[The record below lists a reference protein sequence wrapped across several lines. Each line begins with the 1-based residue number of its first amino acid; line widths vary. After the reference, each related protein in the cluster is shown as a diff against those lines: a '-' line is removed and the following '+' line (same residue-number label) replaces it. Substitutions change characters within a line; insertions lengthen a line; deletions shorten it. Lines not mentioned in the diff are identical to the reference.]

1 MDYLNSHTRQATSRW
16 CMFLT
21 FLLLS
26 IIPLLAQQREIT
38 GLICDPN
45 GEPLIGVNVIA
56 KGGNGVG
63 TITDFEGKFRLKIDN
78 DATLTFSYIGYTS
91 LEKKI
96 TKNDSFLRITLK
108 EDSEILDE
116 VVVVGY
122 GTKRKGGVSA
132 AVSSV
137 DSKDITRSTSTTASG
152 AIVGK
157 VAGITARQKSG
168 EPGGSPNIQIRN
180 MGAPL
185 YVIDGIMTDSGS
197 FNNLDIND
205 IENISVLKDGAAAIY
220 GMKAANGVILV
231 TTKSGRKNAKPTIS
245 VNSYMGW
252 QQWTT
257 YPELMNAYE
266 YNYAQAMQKVNR
278 GVLSDPAAIANTRK
292 ELDKWK
298 AGTYNPET
306 GEDYRSFDWYE
317 NYVSQA
323 APQQYVNASISG
335 GGEKV
340 TYYLSASYINQ
351 DAVIK
356 DFNFNRINIQG
367 NFNMELS
374 KNLKIGYQM
383 SAKIED
389 NSGPALTLY
398 CLCLWWQQ
406 ALF

>member
-1 MDYLNSHTRQATSRW
+1 MTNDR
-16 CMFLT
+16 FLQIT
-21 FLLLS
+21 MREDAELL
-26 IIPLLAQQREIT
+26 E
-38 GLICDPN
+38 
-45 GEPLIGVNVIA
+45 
-56 KGGNGVG
+56 
-63 TITDFEGKFRLKIDN
+63 
-78 DATLTFSYIGYTS
+78 
-91 LEKKI
+91 
-96 TKNDSFLRITLK
+96 
-108 EDSEILDE
+108 E

-157 VAGITARQKSG
+157 VAGITARQKTG

-180 MGAPL
+180 LGAPL

-231 TTKSGRKNAKPTIS
+231 TTKSGRKNSKPTVS
-245 VNSYMGW
+245 LNSYVGW

-278 GVLSDPAAIANTRK
+278 GVLSDPTAIANTRI
-292 ELDKWK
+292 ELEKWK
-298 AGTYNPET
+298 SGVYNPET
-306 GEDYRSFDWYE
+306 GEDYRSFDWYD

-323 APQQYVNASISG
+323 APQHYVNASISG
-335 GGEKV
+335 GGEKT
-340 TYYLSASYINQ
+340 TYYLSASYVNQ
-351 DAVIK
+351 DAVFR

-374 KNLKIGYQM
+374 KYLKVGYQL

-389 NSGPALTLY
+389 NSGPALTPIDAAAGGYQLIRNSIFGLLPTMRPY
-398 CLCLWWQQ
+398 ANDNPNYINYLVAHDSRNMAGFDKEHAGEYNNTWRTVRNTFTVDYETPLKGVEC
-406 ALF
+406 